1 MAYKYTLGGIDLESI
16 GVIVESGSNDFLKLP
31 DLKDPYRYDWPER
44 DGIEVDLSEPKF
56 KEKEITLDLA
66 IVAYSESE
74 FWKNYNSFLNL
85 IKSPGTKRLFC
96 GDLGRS
102 FFVFYSKMNNYT
114 KLSPIA
120 GESRI
125 GARYSVTF
133 IEPIPSL
140 LKPFAF
146 LTKKGGGYLL
156 STNGSL
162 LNTAT

>member
-1 MAYKYTLGGIDLESI
+1 MAYKYTLGGIDLSTI
-16 GVIVESGSNDFLKLP
+16 GVYVESGSNDFLKLP
-31 DLKDPYRYDWPER
+31 DLKEPYKVDWAEMN
-44 DGIEVDLSEPKF
+44 GIEVDLADPKF
-56 KEKEITLDLA
+56 KEKEITLNLA
-66 IVAYSESE
+66 IHATSETQ
-74 FWKNYNSFLNL
+74 FWNNYNAFLNIL
-85 IKSPGTKRLFC
+85 RSPGTKRLFV

-102 FFVFYSKMNNYT
+102 FFVYYSKMNNYQ

-120 GESRI
+120 GEFKI
-125 GARYSVTF
+125 GAKYSVTF

-156 STNGSL
+156 TTSGSL